1 MTGQNISPSRSW
13 RGFQPRPTR
22 SLASCGCTI
31 LSRNES
37 AGILIFR
44 HDISVSPGVSSMYER
59 AVVSSPATIANFGPG
74 FDSFG
79 LCLESPTDIVSIRRL
94 PRGRHELKIL
104 GKHKLPAQP
113 DKNTASFAAMRLAE
127 LCGTDDPGFSMTL
140 RKGIKPGS
148 GLGSSAA
155 SSAGGA
161 LAMAALLGLRNKE
174 MILEASAMGE
184 ELVAGSRHF
193 DNVAAAIYGGF
204 TVVSDLRTRTIIQI
218 RPPRFQVIVA
228 LPDIVVET
236 RRAREILPKGVTIS
250 DAVCNV
256 GWASGML
263 HAMMKRNARMI
274 GSYLDDRLALP
285 YRKRL
290 IPGYE
295 EVRSAALEAGA
306 LGVSIGGSGPAVFAI
321 SQGNAVRIK
330 KAMAGAFRSSAGLGC
345 QTFVSLPGTGAK
357 VTSLR

>member
-1 MTGQNISPSRSW
+1 M
-13 RGFQPRPTR
+13 F
-22 SLASCGCTI
+22 
-31 LSRNES
+31 
-37 AGILIFR
+37 
-44 HDISVSPGVSSMYER
+44 ER

-79 LCLESPTDIVSIRRL
+79 LCLDSPRDTISIKRL
-94 PRGRHELKIL
+94 PGGRREVKIQ
-104 GKHKLPAQP
+104 GSHKLPTDP
-113 DKNTASFAAMRLAE
+113 DENTASYAATKLSE
-127 LCGTDDPGFSMTL
+127 LCGKGNIGFSMTVK
-140 RKGIKPGS
+140 KGIKPGS

-161 LAMAALLGLRNKE
+161 LAMAALLGLRSKE
-174 MILEASAMGE
+174 MVLEASAMGE

-204 TVVSDLRTRTIIQI
+204 TVVSDLRTRTVVQI

-228 LPDIVVET
+228 LPDISVET
-236 RRAREILPKGVTIS
+236 RKAREILPKGVPMA

-263 HAMMKRNARMI
+263 HAMMKRNVRMI
-274 GSYLDDRLALP
+274 GSYLDDKLALP
-285 YRKRL
+285 YRKAL

-295 EVRSAALEAGA
+295 EVRAAGLSAGA

-321 SQGNAVRIK
+321 AVSNGQKIR
-330 KAMAGAFRSSAGLGC
+330 KAMAEAFKSSAGLRSHS
-345 QTFVSLPGTGAK
+345 FVTLPGTGAK
-357 VTSLR
+357 VVTLR

>member
-1 MTGQNISPSRSW
+1 
-13 RGFQPRPTR
+13 
-22 SLASCGCTI
+22 
-31 LSRNES
+31 
-37 AGILIFR
+37 
-44 HDISVSPGVSSMYER
+44 MYER

-79 LCLESPTDIVSIRRL
+79 LCLEAPRDIVSIRRL
-94 PRGRHELKIL
+94 PRGRRELKIL
-104 GKHKLPAQP
+104 GKYKLPIHP
-113 DKNTASFAAMRLAE
+113 DKNTASFAATKLAE
-127 LCGTDDPGFSMTL
+127 LCGSGEVGFSMTVK
-140 RKGIKPGS
+140 KGIKPGS

-161 LAMAALLGLRNKE
+161 LAMAALLGLRSKE

-204 TVVSDLRTRTIIQI
+204 TVVSDYRTRTIIQI

-228 LPDIVVET
+228 LPDISVKT
-236 RRAREILPKGVTIS
+236 REAREILPKDVAIS

-263 HAMMKRNARMI
+263 HAMMKRNTRLI

-285 YRKRL
+285 YRKAL

-295 EVRSAALEAGA
+295 DVRAAAIDAGA

-330 KAMAGAFRSSAGLGC
+330 NAMADAFKRSAGLRS

-357 VTSLR
+357 VQSLR